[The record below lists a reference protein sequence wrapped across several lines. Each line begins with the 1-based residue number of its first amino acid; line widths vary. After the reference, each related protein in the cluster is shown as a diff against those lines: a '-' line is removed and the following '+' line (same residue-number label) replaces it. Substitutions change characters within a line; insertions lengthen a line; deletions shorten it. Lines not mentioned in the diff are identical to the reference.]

1 MKEVVSVAIGNK
13 SFTLETDAYA
23 LLKDYLEAF
32 RTRSSAGIQSEETM
46 SDIEERIAEILSSK
60 TSSVKNVVNLYM
72 IEEIIA
78 RLGMPDGT
86 AYTRGGQTQQNNQN
100 YANQAYANPP
110 YQDAPQ
116 RKFYRDIDSRS
127 IGGVCTGLGYYMNF
141 DPTILKVIFVVLFL
155 IGGGG
160 LLIYIILWI
169 VAPAA
174 VTPVQKCEMRG
185 WPLTAENIEKFTTR
199 KQNGYGN
206 QQ

>member
-13 SFTLETDAYA
+13 SFTLETDAYT

-32 RTRSSAGIQSEETM
+32 RTRSSAGIQSDETM

-60 TSSVKNVVNLYM
+60 TSSVKNVVNIYM

-86 AYTRGGQTQQNNQN
+86 AYTRGGGAQQNGQA

-110 YQDAPQ
+110 YQESVP
-116 RKFYRDIDSRS
+116 RKFYRDVDSRS
-127 IGGVCTGLGYYMNF
+127 IGGVCSGLGYYLNI

-169 VAPAA
+169 VAPPAL
-174 VTPVQKCEMRG
+174 TPVQKCEMRG
-185 WPLTAENIEKFTTR
+185 WPLTAENIEKFTR
-199 KQNGYGN
+199 KQ
-206 QQ
+206 

>member
-1 MKEVVSVAIGNK
+1 MKEVVSVAVGNK
-13 SFTLETDAYA
+13 SFTLETDAYE

-72 IEEIIA
+72 IEDIIG

-86 AYTRGGQTQQNNQN
+86 AYTRGGQGQQNGQA
-100 YANQAYANPP
+100 YTNQAYHTP
-110 YQDAPQ
+110 YQDNPP
-116 RKFYRDIDSRS
+116 RKFYRDVDSRS
-127 IGGVCTGLGYYMNF
+127 IGGVCSGLGYYLNF

-169 VAPAA
+169 VAPPAQ
-174 VTPVQKCEMRG
+174 TPVQKCEMRG

-199 KQNGYGN
+199 KQ
-206 QQ
+206 

>member
-32 RTRSSAGIQSEETM
+32 RTKSSAGVQSDETM

-60 TSSVKNVVNLYM
+60 TSSVRNVVNVYM
-72 IEEIIA
+72 IDEIIA

-86 AYTRGGQTQQNNQN
+86 VYTRGGQTYQETAQGQGQAYNS
-100 YANQAYANPP
+100 QAYANPP
-110 YQDAPQ
+110 YQDIPQ
-116 RKFYRDIDSRS
+116 KKFYRDIDSRS
-127 IGGVCTGLGYYMNF
+127 IGGVCSGLGYYLNF
-141 DPTILKVIFVVLFL
+141 DPTILKVIFVVLML

-169 VAPAA
+169 IAPPA

-185 WPLTAENIEKFTTR
+185 WPLTAENIEKFTR
-199 KQNGYGN
+199 KF
-206 QQ
+206 

>member
-13 SFTLETDAYA
+13 SFTLETDAYT

-32 RTRSSAGIQSEETM
+32 RTRSSAGIQSDETM

-60 TSSVKNVVNLYM
+60 TSSVKNVVNIYM

-86 AYTRGGQTQQNNQN
+86 AYTKGGQAQQNGQA
-100 YANQAYANPP
+100 YTNQAYTNPYQNNPP
-110 YQDAPQ
+110 
-116 RKFYRDIDSRS
+116 RKFYRDVDSRS
-127 IGGVCTGLGYYMNF
+127 IGGVCSGLGYYLNF
-141 DPTILKVIFVVLFL
+141 DPTILKVIFVVLVL

-169 VAPAA
+169 VAPPAL
-174 VTPVQKCEMRG
+174 TPVQKCEMRG
-185 WPLTAENIEKFTTR
+185 WPLTAENIEKFTR
-199 KQNGYGN
+199 KQ
-206 QQ
+206 